1 MSADRPLR
9 VVFMGT
15 PAFALPVLS
24 ALLEVEA
31 YDVVGVYSQPDR
43 QSGRGKRVV
52 FSEVKKYAIEQGL
65 GVFQPASLRCDE
77 KAQDE
82 LASLS
87 PNLIVVAAYGLFLPA
102 DTLGLPRLGCLNVHP
117 SLLPRYRGPSPVAA
131 AILNG
136 DAFTGVTVMLI
147 DEGMDSGPIV
157 VQRETPIWPEETAD
171 HLATRLFRMGSG
183 LLVENL
189 PQWERGEVQ
198 ARPQDNTQ
206 ASVTHRLNKD
216 DGEIDWSRPAA
227 YIARQVRAY
236 HPWPGSFTYWRGRLL
251 KIIQASASGSGVGAP
266 VTPGQVELLGVGHA
280 GGGVGIGTGEGV
292 LEVQRLQLEGRRAV
306 AAQEFGS
313 GHRDFLGSTVGE

>member
-24 ALLEVEA
+24 ALLEVER
-31 YDVVGVYSQPDR
+31 YDVVGVYTQPDR

-52 FSEVKKYAIEQGL
+52 FPEVKKYAIEQGL
-65 GVFQPASLRCDE
+65 GVSQPASLRGDE

-87 PNLIVVAAYGLFLPA
+87 PDLIVVAAYGLFLPA
-102 DTLGLPRLGCLNVHP
+102 ETLGLPRLGCLNVHP

-136 DAFTGVTVMLI
+136 DAVTGVTVMLI

-171 HLATRLFRMGSG
+171 HLTTRLFRTGSG
-183 LLVENL
+183 LLVEIL

-251 KIIQASASGSGVGAP
+251 KIIQASVSGSEVDAP
-266 VTPGQVELLGVGHA
+266 VMPGQVELLGVGHA

-292 LEVQRLQLEGRRAV
+292 LQVHRLQLEGRGAV
-306 AAQEFGS
+306 SAQEFGS
-313 GHRDFLGSTVGE
+313 GHRDFLGSTVGT